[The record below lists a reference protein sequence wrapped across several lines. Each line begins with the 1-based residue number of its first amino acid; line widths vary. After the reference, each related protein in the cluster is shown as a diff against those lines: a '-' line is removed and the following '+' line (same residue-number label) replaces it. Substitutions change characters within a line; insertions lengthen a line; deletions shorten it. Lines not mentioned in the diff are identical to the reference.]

1 MPITTLD
8 LFSIETI
15 NSLIVEPLFRT
26 SRVLPFLRRVDTKA
40 TDVYLPQVTGGS
52 AAWLQELEEF
62 PDAGIDASELKVTP
76 KKCGCIQ
83 IASHESVEDANAA
96 EILGA
101 AITDALAKET
111 DRAFALGAG
120 PKGPTGLPGLTGVST
135 VTGDT
140 KTMGVYAD
148 AIGKIEQAG
157 GSPSVIFASTSRGRV
172 RPRAR

>member
-1 MPITTLD
+1 MP
-8 LFSIETI
+8 
-15 NSLIVEPLFRT
+15 
-26 SRVLPFLRRVDTKA
+26 
-40 TDVYLPQVTGGS
+40 S
-52 AAWLQELEEF
+52 AR
-62 PDAGIDASELKVTP
+62 
-76 KKCGCIQ
+76 IQ

-96 EILGA
+96 EILGS

-135 VTGDT
+135 VTGDA

-157 GSPSVIFASTSRGRV
+157 GSPSVIFANPGDVGAIQKLPSVTGSNA
-172 RPRAR
+172 PALSSASARWAESSMDFH